1 MSKNRNIS
9 LISKTFLLIAGSVYI
24 LNYLLKGFLAELF
37 YFDPTL
43 ITNGNFEYWRLFSYP
58 FATGTMEGVLLFSL
72 TFYIVAPKL
81 ENILQ
86 KRSFYP
92 ILLFLLVSFQSFI
105 FSVIY
110 MYFDLQIQIS
120 GMEGVSIFILSLYIL
135 LKPNDKVG
143 ILNFPIMST
152 TMLSIL
158 IFLIW
163 AGLKYYN
170 ITVNYEPITE
180 SAIAVSGFGIISS
193 FIVFSVIKIFE
204 SIKIRQLKEKKDDVK
219 QSKEK
224 QEEKFS
230 YAMTSRSNV
239 KKYYQEKEMLEDVD
253 ELILSDDPQENE
265 QILNDILDKINIH
278 GKDSITTTEEKFLR
292 EYSKL
297 LD

>member
-1 MSKNRNIS
+1 
-9 LISKTFLLIAGSVYI
+9 
-24 LNYLLKGFLAELF
+24 
-37 YFDPTL
+37 
-43 ITNGNFEYWRLFSYP
+43 
-58 FATGTMEGVLLFSL
+58 
-72 TFYIVAPKL
+72 
-81 ENILQ
+81 
-86 KRSFYP
+86 
-92 ILLFLLVSFQSFI
+92 
-105 FSVIY
+105 